1 MKRGILIL
9 VNLFLFSFCIAQQNL
24 LLDDFEDI
32 TEPKKNIDFGAG
44 GDSQISVEIS
54 KDIVYSGKQALK
66 LSFEAVEGGYM
77 WVARGFDLDVKE
89 ATWQIKPQEI
99 NWQDYK
105 GFSFYMYGSN
115 SGANVVFDI
124 KDNGNEMWRFL
135 FKDDF
140 SGWKKISCD
149 FKDFF
154 ARTDWQP
161 DLSDRN
167 GELNFPIKS
176 FQFEILPPKK
186 GILYFDCVE
195 LEHK

>member
-1 MKRGILIL
+1 MKKCFLFLLIL
-9 VNLFLFSFCIAQQNL
+9 SSFCFAQEAL

-32 TEPKKNIDFGAG
+32 TDSKTSIDFGAG
-44 GDSQISVEIS
+44 GGSQINVEIS

-66 LSFEAVEGGYM
+66 VSFEAQEGGYM
-77 WVARGFDLDVKE
+77 WVARGIDLDVKE
-89 ATWQIKPQEI
+89 AVWQINPQDI
-99 NWQDYK
+99 SWQDYK
-105 GFSFYMYGSN
+105 GFSFYVYGSN

-124 KDNGNEMWRFL
+124 KDSGNEMWRFI

-140 SGWKKISCD
+140 SGWKKIICD

-161 DLSDRN
+161 DSSDRN

-176 FQFEILPPKK
+176 FQFEILPSAK
-186 GILYFDCVE
+186 GTLYFDCVE
-195 LEHK
+195 LEHN